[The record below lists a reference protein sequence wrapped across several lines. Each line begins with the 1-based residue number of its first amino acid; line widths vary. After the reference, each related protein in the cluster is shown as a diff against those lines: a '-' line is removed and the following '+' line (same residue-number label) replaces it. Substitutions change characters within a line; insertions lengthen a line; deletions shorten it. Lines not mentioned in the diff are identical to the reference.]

1 MSRKSRLRP
10 IETSPLA
17 QGYEVYHYDT
27 VSSTNDVAKELAK
40 RGAKEGIVV
49 LADEQTRGRG
59 RLNRHWISPKGGIW
73 LSIVL
78 RPQIS
83 PPEASRITFIASSA
97 VAETL
102 RQLYA
107 LDPAVKWPNDVL
119 IAGRKVCGM
128 LTEASTR
135 ADIVQFVVVG
145 LGINANVDLQ
155 AFPSGVRR
163 DVTTL
168 KRELGHAVEPR
179 TLIKTLLQDFDYRYA
194 RLKEGA
200 WLALLREWKSQAAF
214 LHEPVSVA
222 GTGENLLG
230 EAVDIDE
237 DGALLIRL
245 ETGVLKRVLAGDL
258 KLRKRI

>member
-10 IETSPLA
+10 FVTSA
-17 QGYEVYHYDT
+17 SVQGYEVYHYDT

-40 RGAKEGIVV
+40 RGGKEGIVI

-59 RLNRHWISPKGGIW
+59 RLNRRWLSPKGGIW

-83 PPEASRITFIASSA
+83 PPEASRITFITSSA

-119 IAGRKVCGM
+119 IAGRKVCGV

-135 ADIVQFVVVG
+135 GGIVQFVVVG
-145 LGINANVDLQ
+145 LGINVNVDLQ
-155 AFPSGVRR
+155 VFPSRVRR

-168 KRELGHAVEPR
+168 QRELSHAVEPM
-179 TLIKTLLQDFDYRYA
+179 TLTKTLLQNFDYRYA
-194 RLKEGA
+194 RLREGA
-200 WLALLREWKSQAAF
+200 WRPLLREWKSRATF
-214 LHEPVSVA
+214 LHEPVSV
-222 GTGENLLG
+222 TSMHEYLHG

-245 ETGVLKRVLAGDL
+245 ETGVVKRVLAGDL
-258 KLRKRI
+258 KLRKQI